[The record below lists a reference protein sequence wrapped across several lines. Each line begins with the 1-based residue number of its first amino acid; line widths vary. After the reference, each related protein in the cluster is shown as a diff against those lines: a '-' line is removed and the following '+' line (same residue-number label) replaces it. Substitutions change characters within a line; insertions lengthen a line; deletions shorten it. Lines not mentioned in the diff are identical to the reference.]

1 MKCSTSI
8 EQFFLQLISR
18 LRILRF
24 VVLLIGRRHLTL
36 GGFKD
41 VYLSKSY
48 CTTVYNKKAHSDLS
62 PGLCC

>member
-41 VYLSKSY
+41 VYLSKSL
-48 CTTVYNKKAHSDLS
+48 D
-62 PGLCC
+62 